1 MVRRYTMLI
10 VAALLIVAAT
20 VAVTIRFFAASN
32 AEQAG
37 EAPGLELGAETTR
50 IRAADTSIG
59 PLKAAGNIN
68 LIDKVQ
74 VVVRVDG
81 YVKEVLV
88 EGGDTVSAGDLL
100 VSLDRDDLK
109 RAVEQARIRLASA
122 ELRLQGLLIGAD
134 KAVIELEQLRAQEA
148 ELELQKAVDDL
159 AGAQLLATIDGSVLS
174 VDVAEGIK
182 VAPGTIVATLADLSR
197 LELTVQVAEV
207 DIPMVKS
214 GQTVDVAI
222 DAFPEVKFTGL
233 VNHIAPFS
241 ETQNGVVN
249 YPVTIRLTDDSLDSV
264 LPGMTAVATLRNE
277 APSDRWL
284 VPTAA
289 IQEESGEMVVIVVRG
304 EEQIPVTVTSEGVQ
318 GEWTIVRSA
327 QLQSGDEVLGSTAS
341 FVEG

>member
-1 MVRRYTMLI
+1 MLI

-37 EAPGLELGAETTR
+37 EAPGLEPGAETTR

-222 DAFPEVKFTGL
+222 DAFPEVKFTGV

-241 ETQNGVVN
+241 ETRNGVVN

-277 APSDRWL
+277 ASSDRWL